1 MRSGFDALSPIHR
14 SSNRSNLNDSL
25 HSIFE
30 EGDEDADLLTA
41 FGFDFSAD
49 LEALDTGDPLLPDA
63 GDEELE
69 DLPEFEEEVFCNEL
83 HELLTLES
91 CARYHRRTT
100 AMAAG
105 PGDPIAAARTPS
117 EWAEVLDMAVHF
129 LS

>member
-49 LEALDTGDPLLPDA
+49 LEALDTGGPLLPDA

-69 DLPEFEEEVFCNEL
+69 DLPEFEEEVYCNEL

-91 CARYHRRTT
+91 CAEHRRRVI

-105 PGDPIAAARTPS
+105 PP
-117 EWAEVLDMAVHF
+117 V
-129 LS
+129 